1 MKFFK
6 NSFIA
11 KFLKRE
17 PHGTQRSPLIESID
31 SLPVPTYFNGSSA
44 LRQSSCT
51 ESHPMSRIAAMNI
64 GGGKVRVMPE
74 EIIWQFVRSSGPGG
88 QHVNRSSTKAILR
101 FDVRRAQGIT
111 EAVRERLLELEK
123 SKITRAGH
131 LLIASQKYREQPTN
145 VAACVEK
152 FRKILER
159 AVEVPKV
166 RKKKRVS
173 KACIAKRLD
182 GKKKRSK
189 IKKLRMAPSD

>member
-1 MKFFK
+1 
-6 NSFIA
+6 
-11 KFLKRE
+11 
-17 PHGTQRSPLIESID
+17 
-31 SLPVPTYFNGSSA
+31 
-44 LRQSSCT
+44 
-51 ESHPMSRIAAMNI
+51 MSRIAAMNI

-74 EIIWQFVRSSGPGG
+74 EIIWQFVRSSCPGG

-131 LLIASQKYREQPTN
+131 LIIASQKYREQPAN

>member
-1 MKFFK
+1 
-6 NSFIA
+6 
-11 KFLKRE
+11 
-17 PHGTQRSPLIESID
+17 
-31 SLPVPTYFNGSSA
+31 
-44 LRQSSCT
+44 
-51 ESHPMSRIAAMNI
+51 MSRIAAMNI

-131 LLIASQKYREQPTN
+131 LLIASQKYREQPAN

-182 GKKKRSK
+182 WKKQRSK

>member
-1 MKFFK
+1 MKFLK

-17 PHGTQRSPLIESID
+17 PHGTQRSPLIESIE
-31 SLPVPTYFNGSSA
+31 SLPVPIDFNGSSA

-51 ESHPMSRIAAMNI
+51 EGHPMSRIAAMNI

-131 LLIASQKYREQPTN
+131 LLIASQKYREQPAN